1 MEEFGAP
8 VFDQLRA
15 RGGPVTVEHRLY
27 PRGEID
33 LAVAPQLR
41 QEWLVEIAENEPDLL
56 ILDLADVTFLDAQGL
71 ALIATMHNRQAEQG
85 HRLVLTNVSPLLRR
99 ILRATRLRNLV
110 RIVDAERLG

>member
-1 MEEFGAP
+1 
-8 VFDQLRA
+8 VS
-15 RGGPVTVEHRLY
+15 TEHRLY
-27 PRGEID
+27 PHGEID

-41 QEWLVEIAENEPDLL
+41 QEWLAEIVEHEPDLL

-71 ALIATMHNRQAEQG
+71 ALIATMHNRQSERG